1 MKVRIFECFKVL
13 FGLKRPELDKK
24 DDIYEQFH
32 QTIKA
37 LSQRLTVMKHIEK
50 NICEDFALSNGGW
63 FARAVALEIQK
74 DLHNTGKGYLNLHL
88 LHPHCMCDVSVTLIY
103 GDKGRVLAF
112 LNDNE
117 SISNLID
124 KVKILDEKL
133 RHWDE

>member
-1 MKVRIFECFKVL
+1 MKVRLFECFKVL

-37 LSQRLTVMKHIEK
+37 LSQR
-50 NICEDFALSNGGW
+50 LSNGGW

>member
-1 MKVRIFECFKVL
+1 MKVRLFECFKVL

-74 DLHNTGKGYLNLHL
+74 DWLTRQSPWRSLTKTPTIFNGLSFKFATFATWNIKQ
-88 LHPHCMCDVSVTLIY
+88 T
-103 GDKGRVLAF
+103 
-112 LNDNE
+112 
-117 SISNLID
+117 
-124 KVKILDEKL
+124 
-133 RHWDE
+133 

>member
-1 MKVRIFECFKVL
+1 MRLFEYFKIL
-13 FGLKRPELDKK
+13 FGRKK
-24 DDIYEQFH
+24 PKLAKNEDVVYGQF
-32 QTIKA
+32 QQVTTT
-37 LSQRLTVMKHIEK
+37 LSQRLTAMKYIEK
-50 NICEDFALSNGGW
+50 NISEDFALSNGGW
-63 FARAVALEIQK
+63 FARAVALGIQK

>member
-1 MKVRIFECFKVL
+1 MRLFEYFKILLGRKNPKLTKNEDVAY
-13 FGLKRPELDKK
+13 G
-24 DDIYEQFH
+24 QFR
-32 QTIKA
+32 QVTTT
-37 LSQRLTVMKHIEK
+37 LSQRLTAMKYIEK

-133 RHWDE
+133 RHCDE